1 MVLDTSSQLSEP
13 ADAEAEAGTADS
25 VELGESSSH
34 RQTLTGALRVLATPF
49 TQVVHLWRRSIQA
62 RVVIGTL
69 ALSAAL
75 AILSGWVLMSRVTDG
90 LLDSKKQSALS
101 LAAAGID
108 AAQAKLTA
116 APEVGNVLDL
126 GTVVPQ
132 LTHALS
138 PSASAQDDY
147 GIVII
152 GPSDPL
158 VPGVD
163 EGVLTSGES
172 SPNRRSIPTNL
183 LEKVRSTPGSWWA
196 YSTVY
201 YDDPSTPS
209 QPGLVVGAQVRVP
222 VTGQIYSLFYVF
234 PLQEQQQTLYV
245 VRSALITTGA
255 ILVVLLGTI
264 AWLVTRQVVT
274 PVRLAR
280 RISERLAAGRL
291 EERMHVRGEDDI
303 ARLGVSFNQMASSL
317 QRQIRQLQELSRVQ
331 RRFVADV
338 SHELRTP
345 LTTVRMAADLL
356 HDQRATFDPST
367 ARSAEL
373 LQRELDRFEGLLTDL
388 LEISRFD
395 AGVAVLTLADV
406 DLRTVVRRVCDS
418 TAALAARRGS
428 RIRLELPP
436 TACLVEADVRRVERI
451 VRNLV
456 INAIQYGE
464 GRSVH
469 VRVASSD
476 KVVAMSV
483 RDHGVGLKAGED
495 VMVFSRFWRS
505 DPARARTRGGTGL
518 GLSIAVEDTTL
529 HGGRLEAWGKPGVG
543 ALFRLTLPRRAG
555 DALDA
560 SPLPLVPEGAPATRS
575 SMPPYV
581 HAADR
586 PRGQTP

>member
-1 MVLDTSSQLSEP
+1 MALDTSSPLSEP
-13 ADAEAEAGTADS
+13 DTTDVEDS
-25 VELGESSSH
+25 GPPGLDPDVG
-34 RQTLTGALRVLATPF
+34 RARRAATGVLRVVGAPF
-49 TQVVHLWRRSIQA
+49 AKPVSLWRRSIQA

-75 AILSGWVLMSRVTDG
+75 AVLSGWVLMSRVTDG

-158 VPGVD
+158 STLD
-163 EGVLTSGES
+163 NEGVLTSGES
-172 SPNRRSIPTNL
+172 SPDRRSIPANL
-183 LEKVRSTPGSWWA
+183 LAKVRASPGSWWA
-196 YSTVY
+196 YSTVH
-201 YDDPSTPS
+201 YDNDATRSD
-209 QPGLVVGAQVRVP
+209 PGLVVGSQIRVP
-222 VTGQIYSLFYVF
+222 GTGQIYALFYVF
-234 PLQEQQQTLYV
+234 PLREQLQTLYV

-255 ILVVLLGTI
+255 VLVVLLGTI

-280 RISERLAAGRL
+280 RIAERLAAGRL

-317 QRQIRQLQELSRVQ
+317 QRQIRQLQELSRAQ

-356 HDQRATFDPST
+356 HDQRSSFDPST

-373 LQRELDRFEGLLTDL
+373 LQRELDRFESLLTDL

-395 AGVAVLTLADV
+395 AGAAVLTLADV
-406 DLRTVVRRVCDS
+406 DLRDVAGRVCDS
-418 TAALAARRGS
+418 ATALAARRGS
-428 RIRLELPP
+428 RLRVDLPP
-436 TACLVEADVRRVERI
+436 SRCLVEADVRRVERI

-456 INAIQYGE
+456 VNAIQYGE
-464 GRSVH
+464 GRSVQ
-469 VRVASSD
+469 VTVAATD
-476 KVVAMSV
+476 KVVALSV
-483 RDHGVGLKAGED
+483 RDHGVGLKPGED
-495 VMVFSRFWRS
+495 VMVFNRFWRA

-529 HGGRLEAWGKPGVG
+529 HGGRLEAWGRPGFGSV
-543 ALFRLTLPRRAG
+543 FRLTLPRRAG
-555 DALDA
+555 GSLAP
-560 SPLPLVPEGAPATRS
+560 SPLPLSPPTRLPAPA
-575 SMPPYV
+575 
-581 HAADR
+581 AAAFTPAPDR
-586 PRGQTP
+586 PSGRTS